1 MPSPLDDKD
10 FHRRLQRLETS
21 IEEFQRLPDANVRG
35 RVQEIV
41 RTLIDLHGEGLERIL
56 GRVADSGEAG
66 LAAIDDLAKDEMVGG
81 LLLLHGLHPLDLE
94 TRVQQALEKVRPH
107 LHSHGGN
114 VEVANISGSSVR
126 LRLQGSCH
134 SCPSSATT
142 MKTLVEDAIYQAAP
156 DVQTI
161 EVDQSESSDRDDQ
174 AVPLNGR
181 PLINL
186 PILQR

>member
-1 MPSPLDDKD
+1 MASADSND
-10 FHRRLQRLETS
+10 FRRRMQRLEAS
-21 IEEFQRLPDANVRG
+21 IEEFERLPDANLRA

-56 GRVADSGEAG
+56 DRVADAGDVG
-66 LAAIDDLAKDEMVGG
+66 LAAIDDLGRDELVAG

-94 TRVQQALEKVRPH
+94 TRVRQALEKVRPY
-107 LHSHGGN
+107 LRSHGGN
-114 VEVANISGSSVR
+114 VEIVQISETSVR

-142 MKTLVEDAIYQAAP
+142 MKTTIEEAIYQAAP
-156 DVQTI
+156 DLQTI
-161 EVDQSESSDRDDQ
+161 EVDDSDSSTVNGQ
-174 AVPLNGR
+174 AVHVNGR

-186 PILQR
+186 PIWQR